1 MKFLFKLTTRSR
13 PQRAIKALESIY
25 ANITTD
31 NFQILITLDSDDP
44 TTPEIFEWSA
54 GKFDKITIGLGTS
67 LNKIDAINR
76 DLNNLLIKWDVLVN
90 VSDDQVFIKQGF
102 DEVIVQSLNGNLD
115 LFLHFPDGN
124 QKDLATMS
132 IMGYDYYMRDKY
144 IYHPSYQSV
153 YCDNE
158 AQDVAKLRGCY
169 KYVNEDILVHE
180 HPAWGKAQYDYQY
193 AKTEHPTIY
202 MQDEANYKK
211 RKNENFNN

>member
-1 MKFLFKLTTRSR
+1 MKLLFKLTTRSR
-13 PQRAIKALESIY
+13 PQRAIKTLESIY
-25 ANITTD
+25 ANIKTD
-31 NFQILITLDSDDP
+31 NFHILMSLDSDDP
-44 TTPEIFEWSA
+44 TTPDLYEWCS
-54 GKFDKITIGLGTS
+54 GKFDKITIKFGES
-67 LNKIDAINR
+67 KNKIDAINR
-76 DLNNLLIKWDVLVN
+76 DLNNLLIKWDVLLN
-90 VSDDQVFIKQGF
+90 VSDDQVFIKEGF
-102 DEVIVQSLNGNLD
+102 DEVILQSLNGNLD
-115 LFLHFPDGN
+115 QFLHFPDGN

-193 AKTEHPTIY
+193 AKTEHPTTY

>member
-90 VSDDQVFIKQGF
+90 VSDDQVFIKEGF

-115 LFLHFPDGN
+115 RFLHFPDGN
-124 QKDLATMS
+124 RNDLATMS
-132 IMGYDYYMRDKY
+132 IIGYDYYMRDKY
-144 IYHPSYQSV
+144 VYHPSYLSV

-169 KYVNEDILVHE
+169 KYIHNQIFSHE
-180 HPAWGKAQYDYQY
+180 HPAYSKGSYDSLYSKNDRFY
-193 AKTEHPTIY
+193 HE
-202 MQDEANYKK
+202 DEATYIK
-211 RKNENFNN
+211 RKKTIFEL

>member
-1 MKFLFKLTTRSR
+1 MKLLFKLTTRSR
-13 PQRAIKALESIY
+13 PQRAIKTLESIY
-25 ANITTD
+25 ANIKTD
-31 NFQILITLDSDDP
+31 NFYILMSLDSDDP
-44 TTPEIFEWSA
+44 TTTDLYEWCS
-54 GKFDKITIGLGTS
+54 GKFDKITIKFGES
-67 LNKIDAINR
+67 KNKIDAINR
-76 DLNNLLIKWDVLVN
+76 DLNNLLIKWDVLLN
-90 VSDDQVFIKQGF
+90 VSDDQVFIKEGF
-102 DEVIVQSLNGNLD
+102 DEVILQSLNGNLD
-115 LFLHFPDGN
+115 QFLHFPDGN

-193 AKTEHPTIY
+193 AKTEHPTTY